1 MEPERSIF
9 CPMCQEDQA
18 GRPLHERYTNLN
30 EENGKWRSYF
40 IYKCFN
46 CGCTFLVKDDY
57 LSPGDYAERSMVR
70 NKLGEGKTPEGIA
83 KELGKPLSWVT
94 KIIERM
100 KEDDPN
106 VPI

>member
-18 GRPLHERYTNLN
+18 GKPLHERYTDLN
-30 EENGKWRSYF
+30 EKNGKWKSYF
-40 IYKCFN
+40 KYKCDN

-57 LSPGDYAERSMVR
+57 LSPGDRADRDIVGTM
-70 NKLGEGKTPEGIA
+70 LGEGKTPAGIA

-94 KIIERM
+94 DIIEWM
-100 KEDDPN
+100 KEDDPT